1 MKLKT
6 PSAPFSPVY
15 VHGESITIETEGKV
29 LVLPSGNPDILP
41 SHNEYT
47 LNSNRL
53 TIAESPFGGLKGSS
67 SPDYAPGTVNIIE
80 GDGVY
85 LQDVSGTNSSKTLSA
100 GKLKELN
107 LLSVDT
113 TNHSITE
120 EFVVANTAESN
131 NPTLINDCT
140 SLTGIS
146 PYDGTSTLTINSG
159 INVSGTAGA
168 GGSLTIQ
175 VPISISADFLILVI
189 RATAECNLKCVL
201 LNSDASGQI
210 IWTGNSRFAI
220 SANTDTTFILPI
232 NAPTGSS
239 GHNPTSRVGSLIASE
254 ITKAY
259 IGVSNLTPGGAG
271 EFTLKYVGAD
281 VAKSTYI
288 ELQTPDN
295 LSDSSLTLQTW
306 DGSAYQT
313 TGVYKLDSTYSA
325 VSTTSANWILSD
337 GTKFDD
343 VYGSGL
349 GRALFPKGISAET
362 KAGST
367 GSITY
372 SANKGTSKRI
382 GFRVDLPPSDGG
394 RTNFNKCR
402 MKAIL
407 SYTDTVGNVVPDLSG
422 NNNTGTIVGGVVKLN
437 DGGLQFD
444 GSTGYVDCGNDE
456 LLRPTHITILAKIK
470 LGVIGTG
477 QQLIFG
483 THPYES
489 VNRNYRLSIFG
500 DRIYTEIWTTST
512 RYSYWGTTVP
522 VGQYLYIGMVLD
534 GSTFN
539 TYYNGLVVDSKNT
552 SGEAAISAGSNMYA
566 GINLNATI
574 YDISVY
580 NTALTIDEIANYQNG
595 ILPTDGIIL
604 HYAPTVQNMGSTTHQ
619 FADSTNTSY
628 GLQNLSKPWIALYDP
643 TSNLIDFYLFTYRP
657 KNLEFKRDE
666 SGTIYEVKLYPGNG
680 LIYYGQIHYSDLSN
694 DSDSNDI
701 PDCLDASVEG
711 SITKFLQSYG
721 MVE

>member
-1 MKLKT
+1 MKVIGDHIDINTTGKT
-6 PSAPFSPVY
+6 
-15 VHGESITIETEGKV
+15 
-29 LVLPSGNPDILP
+29 LVLPTEDAAILP
-41 SHNEYT
+41 SFNQYV
-47 LNSNRL
+47 LNSDRL
-53 TIAESPFGGLKGSS
+53 TIAESPFGGLKTG
-67 SPDYAPGTVNIIE
+67 SPDYCPGTLYTPT
-80 GDGVY
+80 DGVY
-85 LQDVSGTNSSKTLSA
+85 LTDVAGNNSTKTLTA
-100 GKLKELN
+100 GMLK
-107 LLSVDT
+107 SVNGLTVDPVAHT
-113 TNHSITE
+113 ITE
-120 EFVVANTAESN
+120 EFIVANTVESN
-131 NPTLINDCT
+131 TPTLINDCT

-146 PYDGTSTLTINSG
+146 AYDGTSTRTINSG

-189 RATAECNLKCVL
+189 RATAACNLKCVL

-210 IWTGNSRFAI
+210 SWTGNSRFAI

-239 GHNPTSRVGSLIASE
+239 GHNPTSRVGSLIASG

-295 LSDSSLTLQTW
+295 LADSSLTLQAW

-325 VSTTSANWILSD
+325 VSTTTANWELSD

-394 RTNFNKCR
+394 RTNFNKIR
-402 MKAIL
+402 LK
-407 SYTDTVGNVVPDLSG
+407 
-422 NNNTGTIVGGVVKLN
+422 
-437 DGGLQFD
+437 
-444 GSTGYVDCGNDE
+444 
-456 LLRPTHITILAKIK
+456 TIL
-470 LGVIGTG
+470 T
-477 QQLIFG
+477 
-483 THPYES
+483 
-489 VNRNYRLSIFG
+489 
-500 DRIYTEIWTTST
+500 
-512 RYSYWGTTVP
+512 
-522 VGQYLYIGMVLD
+522 
-534 GSTFN
+534 
-539 TYYNGLVVDSKNT
+539 
-552 SGEAAISAGSNMYA
+552 
-566 GINLNATI
+566 
-574 YDISVY
+574 
-580 NTALTIDEIANYQNG
+580 
-595 ILPTDGIIL
+595 
-604 HYAPTVQNMGSTTHQ
+604 YAPDAEDNYSASYD

-643 TSNLIDFYLFTYRP
+643 TAAIIDFYLFTNRP
-657 KNLEFKRDE
+657 QSLNFKRDE
-666 SGTIYEVKLYPGNG
+666 TGTIHELNLYPGTGTIYH
-680 LIYYGQIHYSDLSN
+680 GQITYSNLIDAAYNHDYFDTAYFDTAYFPDSYFSEFKLSN
-694 DSDSNDI
+694 IPKVFDVFSN
-701 PDCLDASVEG
+701 G
-711 SITKFLQSYG
+711 SLAQFLKVYG
-721 MVE
+721 AI